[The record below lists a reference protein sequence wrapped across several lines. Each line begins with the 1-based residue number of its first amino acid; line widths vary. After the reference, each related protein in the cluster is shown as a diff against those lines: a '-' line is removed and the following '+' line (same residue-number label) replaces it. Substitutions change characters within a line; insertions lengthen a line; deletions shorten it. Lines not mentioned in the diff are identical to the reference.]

1 MREAPRGRAKL
12 FVGVD
17 TVNVAVNLQHLV
29 S

>member
-17 TVNVAVNLQHLV
+17 AVNVAENLLHLV